1 MATIISQ
8 SISDIEME
16 ILKHDIYDENNES
29 NPLSLWISGSIRG
42 KVNNCYKRM
51 QSEWIP
57 KLMADSNV
65 VAISASRD
73 DFSIAIRSA
82 LLQKGAK
89 QKFSLFFLIC
99 LSILIRFGKPNLLE

>member
-16 ILKHDIYDENNES
+16 ILKHDIYDENNEN

-57 KLMADSNV
+57 KLMADSSV
-65 VAISASRD
+65 AAISASRD
-73 DFSIAIRSA
+73 DFVNQVINRSDYSNRYT
-82 LLQKGAK
+82 QMSSSS
-89 QKFSLFFLIC
+89 F
-99 LSILIRFGKPNLLE
+99 

>member
-16 ILKHDIYDENNES
+16 ILKHDIYDKDNES
-29 NPLSLWISGSIRG
+29 NPLSLWVSGSIRG

-57 KLMADSNV
+57 KLMADSSV
-65 VAISASRD
+65 AAISASRD
-73 DFSIAIRSA
+73 DFVNQVINRSDYSNRYTQMSGSI
-82 LLQKGAK
+82 
-89 QKFSLFFLIC
+89 
-99 LSILIRFGKPNLLE
+99 

>member
-29 NPLSLWISGSIRG
+29 NPLSLWVSGSITG
-42 KVNNCYKRM
+42 KINNCYKRM

-57 KLMADSNV
+57 KLMADSSV
-65 VAISASRD
+65 AAISASRD
-73 DFSIAIRSA
+73 DFVNQVINRSDYSNRYT
-82 LLQKGAK
+82 QMSSSS
-89 QKFSLFFLIC
+89 F
-99 LSILIRFGKPNLLE
+99 

>member
-16 ILKHDIYDENNES
+16 ILKHDIYDKDNES
-29 NPLSLWISGSIRG
+29 NPISLWVSNAITG

-57 KLMADSNV
+57 KLIADSSV
-65 VAISASRD
+65 AAISASRD
-73 DFSIAIRSA
+73 EFVNQVINRSDYSNRYT
-82 LLQKGAK
+82 QMSSSS
-89 QKFSLFFLIC
+89 F
-99 LSILIRFGKPNLLE
+99 

>member
-16 ILKHDIYDENNES
+16 ILKHDIYDKDNES
-29 NPLSLWISGSIRG
+29 NPISLWVSNAITG

-57 KLMADSNV
+57 KLIADSSV
-65 VAISASRD
+65 AAISASRD
-73 DFSIAIRSA
+73 EFVNQVINRSDYSNRYTQMSGSI
-82 LLQKGAK
+82 
-89 QKFSLFFLIC
+89 
-99 LSILIRFGKPNLLE
+99 

>member
-29 NPLSLWISGSIRG
+29 NPLSLCVSGSITG
-42 KVNNCYKRM
+42 KINNCYKRM

-57 KLMADSNV
+57 KLMADSSV

-73 DFSIAIRSA
+73 DFVNQVINRSDYSNRYTQMSGSI
-82 LLQKGAK
+82 
-89 QKFSLFFLIC
+89 
-99 LSILIRFGKPNLLE
+99 

>member
-29 NPLSLWISGSIRG
+29 NPLSLWVSGSITG
-42 KVNNCYKRM
+42 KINNCYKRM

-57 KLMADSNV
+57 KLMADSSVN
-65 VAISASRD
+65 AISASRD
-73 DFSIAIRSA
+73 DFVNHVINRSDYSNRYT
-82 LLQKGAK
+82 QMSSSS
-89 QKFSLFFLIC
+89 F
-99 LSILIRFGKPNLLE
+99 

>member
-16 ILKHDIYDENNES
+16 ILKHDIYDENNEN

-57 KLMADSNV
+57 KLMADSSV
-65 VAISASRD
+65 MAISASRD
-73 DFSIAIRSA
+73 DFVNQVINRSDYSNRYNQMSGSI
-82 LLQKGAK
+82 
-89 QKFSLFFLIC
+89 
-99 LSILIRFGKPNLLE
+99 